1 MAVIEAGSVRNGN
14 VIEYEDELWVVLD
27 TQQTF
32 VGKKG
37 AYVQI
42 KMKSLE
48 DGHIGTQRFSTSD
61 KVEKAYV
68 ESKRMTYLYEDT
80 AGHVFMHPETGE
92 QVTIGRDMLED
103 VLPYLAYNAE
113 VEVEFHGD
121 RALTVELPPS
131 VVLEVTNTEPAVK
144 GDTATNVTKPAYL
157 ENGYE
162 IQVPL
167 FLNEGDIVRIDTR
180 TGEYSERVSKA

>member
-1 MAVIEAGSVRNGN
+1 VAVIEAGSVRKGN
-14 VIEYEDELWVVLD
+14 VIEYENDLWMVLD

-42 KMKSLE
+42 KMKSLG

-68 ESKRMTYLYEDT
+68 ESRRMTYLYEDT
-80 AGHVFMHPETGE
+80 AGHVFMDPETGE
-92 QVTIGRDMLED
+92 QVTIDRDMLED

-113 VEVEFHGD
+113 VQVEFHGD
-121 RALTVELPPS
+121 RAVTVELPPS
-131 VVLEVTNTEPAVK
+131 VVLEVTDTEPAVR
-144 GDTATNVTKPAYL
+144 GNTATSVTKPAEVETGL
-157 ENGYE
+157 TVK
-162 IQVPL
+162 VPGHVS
-167 FLNEGDIVRIDTR
+167 EGDKIEVDTR
-180 TGEYSERVSKA
+180 NGEFLGRA